1 MRHETLIFHFMGQRL
16 FETFYWLKVFSK
28 IMRANKV
35 KKIKAP
41 NLESMLTL
49 GIGIVLWLIIVLMVS
64 HWVEPVRN

>member
-1 MRHETLIFHFMGQRL
+1 MGQRL

-64 HWVEPVRN
+64 HWVESVRN

>member
-1 MRHETLIFHFMGQRL
+1 MRHETLIFLVMGQRL

-28 IMRANKV
+28 IMKPDKV

-41 NLESMLTL
+41 NPESTLTL
-49 GIGIVLWLIIVLMVS
+49 GIRIVLWLIIVLMVS